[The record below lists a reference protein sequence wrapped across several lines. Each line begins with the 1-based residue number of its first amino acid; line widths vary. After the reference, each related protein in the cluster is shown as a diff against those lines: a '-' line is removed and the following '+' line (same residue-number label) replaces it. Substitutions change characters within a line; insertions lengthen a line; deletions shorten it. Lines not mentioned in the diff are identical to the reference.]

1 MQLLTSVIVDDEI
14 KGRQFLRQ
22 LLEKFVPRIKVAGE
36 AANAAEAMELIDSV
50 QPDLVFLDI
59 EMPGKTG
66 IELLKELP
74 DIKFEVI
81 FVTAFNTYAVEAFK
95 LGAVDYLLK
104 PVSPPELSRA
114 VERAEKHLGMR
125 KQQKQK
131 FDTLSEQYGKPFS
144 KITVPNL
151 NGFEF
156 IDFSEII
163 FMQSEGN
170 YTHIRLAGGHK
181 IMATRLL
188 GEFEELLTPYNFFR
202 VHKSFIINLLHI
214 KKYTKGDGGVVMM
227 SDGSEIDVARR
238 SKDAF
243 LRRIQL

>member
-1 MQLLTSVIVDDEI
+1 MLTAIIVDDEI

-22 LLEKFVPRIKVAGE
+22 LLEKFVQQVKVAGE
-36 AANAAEAMELIDSV
+36 AANAAEAKELIDSV

-59 EMPGKTG
+59 QMPGKTG
-66 IELLKELP
+66 IELLKEIEN
-74 DIKFEVI
+74 IKFEVI

-104 PVSPPELSRA
+104 PVSPPELIRA
-114 VERAEKHLGMR
+114 VERAEKYLGLR
-125 KQQKQK
+125 VQQKQK
-131 FDTLSEQYGKPFS
+131 FESLAEQYGKPFS

-156 IDFSEII
+156 VDFSEII

-170 YTHIRLAGGHK
+170 YTHLRLAGGKK

-188 GEFEELLTPYNFFR
+188 GEFEEMLMPYNFFR
-202 VHKSFIINLLHI
+202 VHKSFIINLTHM

-243 LRRIQL
+243 LKRIQL

>member
-1 MQLLTSVIVDDEI
+1 MITSVIVDDEI
-14 KGRQFLRQ
+14 KGRQFLQQ
-22 LLEKFVPRIKVAGE
+22 LLHKFVPRVKVAGE
-36 AANAAEAMELIDSV
+36 ATNAAEAKELIEYV
-50 QPDLVFLDI
+50 RPDLVFLDI

-66 IELLKELP
+66 IEMLQELP
-74 DIKFEVI
+74 EIKFEVI
-81 FVTAFNTYAVEAFK
+81 FVTAFNTYAVEAFR

-104 PVSPPELSRA
+104 PVSPPELMRA
-114 VERAEKHLGMR
+114 VDRVEKRRGSSM
-125 KQQKQK
+125 QQKQK
-131 FDTLSEQYGKPFS
+131 FEILSEQYGKPFS

-156 IDFSEII
+156 VDFSEII
-163 FMQSEGN
+163 YMQSEGN
-170 YTHIRLAGGHK
+170 YTHIRLAGGK
-181 IMATRLL
+181 QILATRLL
-188 GEFEELLTPYNFFR
+188 GEFEEILSPYNFFR

-227 SDGSEIDVARR
+227 SDGAEIDVARR

>member
-1 MQLLTSVIVDDEI
+1 MLTAIIVDDEL

-22 LLEKFVPRIKVAGE
+22 LLEKFIPQVKVAGE
-36 AANAAEAMELIDSV
+36 AANATEAKELIHAIH
-50 QPDLVFLDI
+50 PELVFLDI

-66 IELLKELP
+66 IELLKEIA

-104 PVSPPELSRA
+104 PVSPPELTRA
-114 VERAEKHLGMR
+114 VERAEKYIGLR
-125 KQQKQK
+125 VQQKQK
-131 FDTLSEQYGKPFS
+131 FDTLAEQYGKPFS

-151 NGFEF
+151 SGFEF
-156 IDFSEII
+156 VDFSEII
-163 FMQSEGN
+163 FMHSEGN
-170 YTHIRLAGGHK
+170 YTHIRLAGGKK

-188 GEFEELLTPYNFFR
+188 GEFEEMLMPYNFFR
-202 VHKSFIINLLHI
+202 VHKSFIINLVHM

-243 LRRIQL
+243 LKRIQL